1 MTKEEFKVKLKEK
14 VIDIITNSTSLRKNK
29 EDYLYNR
36 ESDNRQIYYTGK
48 KNNWAFNLDGK
59 TMSVVNSSTGDLI
72 LREIISDE
80 ELLNKLE
87 GRYNQLLSDEVFNKS
102 IQLLDD

>member
-1 MTKEEFKVKLKEK
+1 
-14 VIDIITNSTSLRKNK
+14 
-29 EDYLYNR
+29 
-36 ESDNRQIYYTGK
+36 
-48 KNNWAFNLDGK
+48 
-59 TMSVVNSSTGDLI
+59 MSVVNSSTGDLI

-87 GRYNQLLSDEVFNKS
+87 ERYNQLLSDEVFNKS

>member
-14 VIDIITNSTSLRKNK
+14 VIDIITNSTSLRENK

-87 GRYNQLLSDEVFNKS
+87 ERYNQLLSDEVFNKS

>member
-29 EDYLYNR
+29 EDYLYIK
-36 ESDNRQIYYTGK
+36 ESDKSIYYTGK
-48 KNNWAFNLDGK
+48 KNHWTFYLDEK
-59 TMSVVNSSTGDLI
+59 RISVVSSLTGDSI

-80 ELLNKLE
+80 EILNKLE
-87 GRYNQLLSDEVFNKS
+87 ERYKQLSSDEVFNRC

>member
-48 KNNWAFNLDGK
+48 KK
-59 TMSVVNSSTGDLI
+59 
-72 LREIISDE
+72 
-80 ELLNKLE
+80 
-87 GRYNQLLSDEVFNKS
+87 
-102 IQLLDD
+102 

>member
-1 MTKEEFKVKLKEK
+1 
-14 VIDIITNSTSLRKNK
+14 
-29 EDYLYNR
+29 
-36 ESDNRQIYYTGK
+36 
-48 KNNWAFNLDGK
+48 
-59 TMSVVNSSTGDLI
+59 MSVVNSSTGNLI

-87 GRYNQLLSDEVFNKS
+87 ERYNQLLSDEVFNKS

>member
-29 EDYLYNR
+29 EDYLRNI
-36 ESDNRQIYYTGK
+36 EEDNRQIYYTGK
-48 KNNWAFNLDGK
+48 KNHWTFYLDEK
-59 TMSVVNSSTGDLI
+59 RISVVNSSTGDLI
-72 LREIISDE
+72 LRELILDE

-87 GRYNQLLSDEVFNKS
+87 ERYKQLLSDEVFNKC